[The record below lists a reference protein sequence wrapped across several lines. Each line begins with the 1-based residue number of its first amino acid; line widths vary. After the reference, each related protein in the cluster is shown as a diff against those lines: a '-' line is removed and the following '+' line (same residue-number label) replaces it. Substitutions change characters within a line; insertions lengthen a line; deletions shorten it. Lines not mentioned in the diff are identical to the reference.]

1 MAEVWL
7 ARRAD
12 GAFDRQVALKIPCLQ
27 GVSTEMAE
35 RFARECRILATLEYP
50 GIARLYDAGFDVS
63 GVPYI
68 AMEYVQGQPLTSWCS
83 SGDWTRRAHPDFLQ
97 VLDAVSFAHA
107 RNVIHRDLKPSN
119 ILVTDQG
126 EVRLLDFGVARLL
139 QAKRAPSLTRSFGRA
154 LTPEYASRTAREPV
168 DLRSDI

>member
-1 MAEVWL
+1 
-7 ARRAD
+7 
-12 GAFDRQVALKIPCLQ
+12 
-27 GVSTEMAE
+27 MAE

-50 GIARLYDAGFDVS
+50 GIARLYDAGVDVS

-68 AMEYVQGQPLTSWCS
+68 AMEYVQGEPLTSWCDKR
-83 SGDWTRRAHPDFLQ
+83 GLDTPARVAVFLQ

-126 EVRLLDFGVARLL
+126 EARLLDFGVARLL
-139 QAKRAPSLTRSFGRA
+139 QAETRR
-154 LTPEYASRTAREPV
+154 PR
-168 DLRSDI
+168 